1 MVETALCP
9 IHGQIGIAQYR
20 VNIRTVLRVDRDA
33 NAGGENHFRRG
44 KRLLTAEAVPEA
56 RSKGIH
62 FTLIGKRFNGH
73 KLIAAK
79 ARDHLL
85 LLQRF
90 QHGACHTLQQLVTN
104 QMALQ
109 VINLFKLV

>member
-1 MVETALCP
+1 MP
-9 IHGQIGIAQYR
+9 Q
-20 VNIRTVLRVDRDA
+20 
-33 NAGGENHFRRG
+33 
-44 KRLLTAEAVPEA
+44 A

-73 KLIAAK
+73 KLIAAE
-79 ARDHLL
+79 AGDHLL

-90 QHGACHTLQQLVTN
+90 EHGARNALQQLVTN

-109 VINLFKLV
+109 IVNLFKFV